1 MNRLKEFREKR
12 GFSQTQL
19 AFDVNVSARHIAF
32 IENGSRNP
40 SIELA
45 FKIAKALNATLEDI
59 FLPS

>member
-12 GFSQTQL
+12 GFSQKQL